1 MSNYQTLIEQQGL
14 NEIVYQKEFLTNP
27 DYINPDKPVVLAA
40 GTGAGKTFTTIMMLE
55 MFFSNPDN
63 KGKKVI
69 ILPSSTKVLRDNFGE
84 AIEKF
89 TNKSFSYC
97 VADGKRP
104 FKRALHSDC
113 DVICVLPQTLA
124 GIEELPK
131 VEWLVVDEAHK
142 WYFADTIQGIIT
154 KTNPT
159 HQLLLT
165 GTPFKFNARKDDY
178 SMYYVPVERLMGLGQ
193 VGNPLIEVVSSSV
206 NLKDDDYNRS
216 FDVISSLKWS
226 YKEDKNQ
233 LVSVAKE
240 IAKTLKTRF
249 RTNTIGRML
258 GVFGIDKTIIY
269 CYSKK
274 QARHFY
280 TTFQKSELA
289 GKVLISTSENDIDS
303 VEFAKFKNEEQYR
316 VLLVVDRGKE
326 GFDMPEL
333 FNIVDFTL
341 STNPEVILQIMGRVL
356 RISKEQPNKQKIYY
370 KVASMNTAPFILT
383 LMTGVLQLINAE
395 YYSTFTGKF
404 NELKVPM
411 MPVSKTRPAVKN
423 ADTRKNNNNFST
435 RALQYFQNADIPLTA
450 NFWNQLNFKQGDI
463 WKTMGQTTL
472 LQVMSEMKG
481 SRGNYFWTFDLVK
494 EVALKYNSR
503 TEFFKNDGGAYITAT
518 NNNWLNEVCSHM
530 DEIKKPNGYWTYER
544 CKELSKQFTKR
555 VDFQNK
561 EGYVYEV
568 CFKNGWLDEFIPS
581 SKNSYSNDDLKN
593 IALKY
598 ITKSDW
604 RKSDNGSYQV
614 AYKRGILDDICSHM
628 QGRKPYKS
636 NFELVTNNKTS
647 S

>member
-1 MSNYQTLIEQQGL
+1 MTNYQSVIEKQGL

-27 DYINPDKPVVLAA
+27 KFINPTKPVVLAA
-40 GTGAGKTFTTIMMLE
+40 GTGAGKTFTTVIMLE
-55 MFFSNPDN
+55 MFFSNPAN

-84 AIEKF
+84 AIAQFK
-89 TNKSFSYC
+89 NKSFSYC

-104 FKRALHSDC
+104 FKRALASDC
-113 DVICVLPQTLA
+113 DVIVVLPQTLA

-142 WYFADTIQGIIT
+142 WYFAETIRGIIA

-159 HQLLLT
+159 YQLLLT
-165 GTPFKFNARKDDY
+165 GTPFKFNAKKDDY
-178 SMYYVPVERLMGLGQ
+178 SIYYVPVERLMELGQ
-193 VGNPLIEVVSSSV
+193 VGNPLVEVVSSSV
-206 NLKDDDYNRS
+206 NLKNEDYNDSNEVRS
-216 FDVISSLKWS
+216 TLKWS
-226 YKEDKNQ
+226 YKEDKDQ

-280 TTFQKSELA
+280 KVFQKSELA

-303 VEFAKFKNEEQYR
+303 VEFAKFKDEEQYR

-333 FNIVDFTL
+333 FNIIDFTL
-341 STNPEVILQIMGRVL
+341 STNPEIILQILGRVL
-356 RISKEQPNKQKIYY
+356 RISKEQPNKQKVYY

-404 NELKVPM
+404 AEIKIPM
-411 MPVSKTRPAVKN
+411 MPINKKRSAVKN
-423 ADTRKNNNNFST
+423 ANSRKNNNNFST

-450 NFWNQLNFKQGDI
+450 NFWNQLKFKQNDV

-472 LQVMSEMKG
+472 QKVLSEMVGKTPNSG
-481 SRGNYFWTFDLVK
+481 AWTVSRVLQDALQYKTIWEWEQASNPAVHAAKRLGIKEQATAHMSKKNKLTFEYCK
-494 EVALKYNSR
+494 SEAAKYNMR
-503 TEFFKNDGGAYITAT
+503 KRFFEGNSSAY
-518 NNNWLNEVCSHM
+518 
-530 DEIKKPNGYWTYER
+530 
-544 CKELSKQFTKR
+544 TKA
-555 VDFQNK
+555 QQK
-561 EGYVYEV
+561 
-568 CFKNGWLDEFIPS
+568 GWLDEICQHMEPI
-581 SKNSYSNDDLKN
+581 SYTRAYTKIKWTYDTCKKE
-593 IALKY
+593 AAKY
-598 ITKSDW
+598 ST
-604 RKSDNGSYQV
+604 RNQFQLGSQR
-614 AYKRGILDDICSHM
+614 AYKVSCQNSWMDEFFPKNDNS
-628 QGRKPYKS
+628 S
-636 NFELVTNNKTS
+636 NFTLKKGA
-647 S
+647 